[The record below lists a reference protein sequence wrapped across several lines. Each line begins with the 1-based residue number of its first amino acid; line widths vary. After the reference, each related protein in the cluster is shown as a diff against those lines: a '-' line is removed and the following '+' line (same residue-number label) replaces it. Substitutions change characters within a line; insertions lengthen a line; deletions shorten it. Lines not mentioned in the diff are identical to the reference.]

1 MKQITMADQE
11 RGTHS
16 CHIEHSVRPNKGSSK
31 GTFQGRIAT
40 QPESMC
46 RRMVTVSSTM
56 RIPNMKRGGI
66 QPSSFLPHS
75 LVGSVLIIPLVNKRK
90 QIANLESEQQTRK
103 LGTPPSISQTR
114 YYFRNRFITMTRRAC
129 QKATEDTS
137 TSLRLCT
144 LVLQEL
150 GFELDG
156 AHKGLALEN
165 LGDVLGLGDNVV
177 ASHLELLEEL
187 IGRG

>member
-1 MKQITMADQE
+1 
-11 RGTHS
+11 
-16 CHIEHSVRPNKGSSK
+16 
-31 GTFQGRIAT
+31 
-40 QPESMC
+40 
-46 RRMVTVSSTM
+46 
-56 RIPNMKRGGI
+56 
-66 QPSSFLPHS
+66 
-75 LVGSVLIIPLVNKRK
+75 
-90 QIANLESEQQTRK
+90 
-103 LGTPPSISQTR
+103 
-114 YYFRNRFITMTRRAC
+114 MTRRAC

>member
-1 MKQITMADQE
+1 MSLLHHLHSPLTRQGNKCEQIGASPVKQITMADQE

-40 QPESMC
+40 QPGSMC

-56 RIPNMKRGGI
+56 RIPNMKRGRI

-90 QIANLESEQQTRK
+90 QIANLESEQ
-103 LGTPPSISQTR
+103 PE
-114 YYFRNRFITMTRRAC
+114 
-129 QKATEDTS
+129 KAWNPTINLTDK
-137 TSLRLCT
+137 
-144 LVLQEL
+144 VL
-150 GFELDG
+150 F
-156 AHKGLALEN
+156 
-165 LGDVLGLGDNVV
+165 
-177 ASHLELLEEL
+177 S
-187 IGRG
+187 